1 MRDKKFIHFSFLPQ
15 REELE
20 PNKSTSHL
28 TGSGATSSFLSTTS
42 STGLTGTYPSTEMD
56 GVTLVFA
63 AVNVTAVL
71 AACPVDLVKVILLK
85 VKLFFLIIFV

>member
-1 MRDKKFIHFSFLPQ
+1 MRGKRYIYFLPQ
-15 REELE
+15 TEELEGLE
-20 PNKSTSHL
+20 PNKTTDHF
-28 TGSGATSSFLSTTS
+28 TGAATSYLSTTS
-42 STGLTGTYPSTEMD
+42 STGLTGTYSSTEMD